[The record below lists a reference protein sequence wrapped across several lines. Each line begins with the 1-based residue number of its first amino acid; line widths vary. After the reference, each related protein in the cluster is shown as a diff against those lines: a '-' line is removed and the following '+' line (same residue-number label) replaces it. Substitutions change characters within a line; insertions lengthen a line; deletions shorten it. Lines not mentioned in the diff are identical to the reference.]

1 MTSMMPRM
9 PAPWIA
15 TALALLATGSAAS
28 AHDPVSI
35 RAMADRQV
43 GEQVAAWNRG
53 DLEGALASY
62 CPSADIMWVN
72 ASGLSRGY
80 EGFQRSMR
88 SMFGGGRERMGRLD
102 IAVQDVRLFGDGSN
116 LTIVRWSITRG
127 NMRLMGGIST
137 QLWADCDGRMR
148 IVFEHAS

>member
-1 MTSMMPRM
+1 MTERLIRG
-9 PAPWIA
+9 AR
-15 TALALLATGSAAS
+15 TALFTALIVAMGSAAS

-35 RAMADRQV
+35 RTLAERQV

-53 DLEGALASY
+53 DLDGALAAY

-72 ASGLSRGY
+72 SSGISRGF

-88 SMFGGGRERMGRLD
+88 SMFGGGKDRMGQLA
-102 IAVQDVRLFGDGSN
+102 IVVHDVRMFGDGSN

-127 NMRLMGGIST
+127 GTRQMGGIST
-137 QLWADCDGRMR
+137 QLWSDCEGRMR
-148 IVFEHAS
+148 IVFEHSS

>member
-1 MTSMMPRM
+1 MTR
-9 PAPWIA
+9 IRFLRLV
-15 TALALLATGSAAS
+15 LAACAAAGTGAS

-35 RAMADRQV
+35 RGMAERQV

-53 DLEGALASY
+53 DLDGALAGY

-72 ASGLSRGY
+72 ASGISRGF

-88 SMFGGGRERMGRLD
+88 AMFGGGQDRMGRLD
-102 IAVQDVRLFGDGSN
+102 IAVQEVRLFGDGSN
-116 LTIVRWSITRG
+116 LTIVRWSITRD
-127 NMRLMGGIST
+127 NQRLMGGIST

-148 IVFEHAS
+148 IVFEHSS